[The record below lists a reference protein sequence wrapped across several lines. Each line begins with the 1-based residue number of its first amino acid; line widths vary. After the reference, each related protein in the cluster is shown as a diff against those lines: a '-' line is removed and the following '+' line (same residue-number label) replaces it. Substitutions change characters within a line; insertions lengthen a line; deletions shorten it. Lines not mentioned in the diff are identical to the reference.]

1 MYEYGGK
8 ETRKA
13 GIFYFVMTQ
22 LSTAFLMFGF
32 LTMYTM
38 NGSFD
43 ITPTSSGG
51 VMVSLVFISLF
62 IGFCI
67 KAGAIP
73 FHKWLPYAHTA
84 CPSNIS
90 ALMSGVMIKVA
101 VYGLIRFT
109 SYALYPGEIWWGVL
123 ILAAGMLSAILGVI
137 YALKEHDIK
146 RLLAYHSIENIGI
159 IFIGYG
165 AYLLFSAEGIRPLA
179 LLSLAGALF
188 HTLNHAVFKSLLF
201 MSAGSVVQNTGE
213 RNIEEMG
220 GLIRRMPKTALLF
233 LVGAVSIS
241 ALPPFNGF
249 VSEYMIFM
257 ALLQSYMVSDPF
269 LKVLLFLC
277 LSVFALTS
285 ALASACFVK
294 VFGVAFLGVS
304 RSEKAEN
311 AADANGGMI
320 LGPALLAAICIVLG
334 VFSSRIFSYAGFSLP
349 VPDLLLVGILIT
361 TIYAAVW
368 AVLYY
373 SCPSGCRI
381 AATWDCGTP
390 LSSRTEYTASGFSQ
404 PIVRMFRAVY
414 RTKEVS
420 ERKFYDKHGE
430 HIHGGAGRDTSP
442 EVLRGIPV
450 YASSQRCHA
459 AL

>member
-1 MYEYGGK
+1 
-8 ETRKA
+8 
-13 GIFYFVMTQ
+13 
-22 LSTAFLMFGF
+22 
-32 LTMYTM
+32 
-38 NGSFD
+38 
-43 ITPTSSGG
+43 
-51 VMVSLVFISLF
+51 
-62 IGFCI
+62 
-67 KAGAIP
+67 
-73 FHKWLPYAHTA
+73 
-84 CPSNIS
+84 
-90 ALMSGVMIKVA
+90 
-101 VYGLIRFT
+101 
-109 SYALYPGEIWWGVL
+109 
-123 ILAAGMLSAILGVI
+123 
-137 YALKEHDIK
+137 
-146 RLLAYHSIENIGI
+146 
-159 IFIGYG
+159 
-165 AYLLFSAEGIRPLA
+165 
-179 LLSLAGALF
+179 
-188 HTLNHAVFKSLLF
+188 

-420 ERKFYDKHGE
+420 ERKFYDKHGSIFME
-430 HIHGGAGRDTSP
+430 GRAEIHLLKFFEEYLYMPVARGVMRLSERVSGMQNWNLDTYVAYVFVT
-442 EVLRGIPV
+442 VLLLMAYVGWFI
-450 YASSQRCHA
+450 
-459 AL
+459 

>member
-1 MYEYGGK
+1 MGYFVVFFGACVPLLPAHRGMEMRRISLVLTCAGVALLLISSIQFFYANQTLSLSLYGLLPGVSLSLCIDRLSAFFIVVISIVSFAVAVYSFGYVEHEGSNTHKSILVSLMNVFIASMVLVVSSGNTFCFLFFWELMSLSSFLLVMYEYGGK

-269 LKVLLFLC
+269 
-277 LSVFALTS
+277 
-285 ALASACFVK
+285 
-294 VFGVAFLGVS
+294 
-304 RSEKAEN
+304 
-311 AADANGGMI
+311 
-320 LGPALLAAICIVLG
+320 
-334 VFSSRIFSYAGFSLP
+334 
-349 VPDLLLVGILIT
+349 
-361 TIYAAVW
+361 
-368 AVLYY
+368 
-373 SCPSGCRI
+373 
-381 AATWDCGTP
+381 
-390 LSSRTEYTASGFSQ
+390 
-404 PIVRMFRAVY
+404 
-414 RTKEVS
+414 
-420 ERKFYDKHGE
+420 
-430 HIHGGAGRDTSP
+430 
-442 EVLRGIPV
+442 
-450 YASSQRCHA
+450 
-459 AL
+459 

>member
-1 MYEYGGK
+1 MSLSSFLLVMYEYGGK

-179 LLSLAGALF
+179 LLSLAWALF
-188 HTLNHAVFKSLLF
+188 HTLNHAVFKSLF
-201 MSAGSVVQNTGE
+201 VHVSRIRRTKHGGKKHRRDGWTYQEDAKDCAAVPCRGCINICASPVQWFRQRIHDIYGSPAVVYGFGSVFEGAALPL
-213 RNIEEMG
+213 
-220 GLIRRMPKTALLF
+220 LIRLRPDKRACI
-233 LVGAVSIS
+233 G
-241 ALPPFNGF
+241 
-249 VSEYMIFM
+249 
-257 ALLQSYMVSDPF
+257 
-269 LKVLLFLC
+269 VLC
-277 LSVFALTS
+277 
-285 ALASACFVK
+285 
-294 VFGVAFLGVS
+294 
-304 RSEKAEN
+304 
-311 AADANGGMI
+311 
-320 LGPALLAAICIVLG
+320 
-334 VFSSRIFSYAGFSLP
+334 
-349 VPDLLLVGILIT
+349 
-361 TIYAAVW
+361 
-368 AVLYY
+368 
-373 SCPSGCRI
+373 
-381 AATWDCGTP
+381 
-390 LSSRTEYTASGFSQ
+390 
-404 PIVRMFRAVY
+404 
-414 RTKEVS
+414 
-420 ERKFYDKHGE
+420 
-430 HIHGGAGRDTSP
+430 
-442 EVLRGIPV
+442 
-450 YASSQRCHA
+450 
-459 AL
+459 